1 MDSKEE
7 EVLVYRAIEALEAIA
22 DGVREMNER
31 QSEKD
36 KNPLEFPFNHES
48 FGAGFP

>member
-1 MDSKEE
+1 MDTKDE

-22 DGVREMNER
+22 DALNEMNEQQR
-31 QSEKD
+31 EKD
-36 KNPLEFPFNHES
+36 EFTINHES

>member
-1 MDSKEE
+1 MDTKDE

-22 DGVREMNER
+22 DALNEMNDR
-31 QSEKD
+31 QREKSE
-36 KNPLEFPFNHES
+36 FTTNHEL